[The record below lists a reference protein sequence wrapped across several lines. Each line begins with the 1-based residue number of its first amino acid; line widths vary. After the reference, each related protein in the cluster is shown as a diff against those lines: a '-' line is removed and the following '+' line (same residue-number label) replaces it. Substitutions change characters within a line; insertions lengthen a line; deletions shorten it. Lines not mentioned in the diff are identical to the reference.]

1 MVDILL
7 LQTVSI
13 VVASVSIVVGIVYYA
28 LQIRHQSRMRQTDL
42 VMRLYSQYSSVE
54 FQKLWEKVLTSEA
67 KDFDDYTK
75 RYGWAEALS
84 VGMFFEGIAILLKRK
99 LIDIELVGDMF
110 SITIKMT
117 WKKMKD
123 IALEARKVRNQPE
136 LFS

>member
-99 LIDIELVGDMF
+99 LIDIE
-110 SITIKMT
+110 
-117 WKKMKD
+117 
-123 IALEARKVRNQPE
+123 
-136 LFS
+136 